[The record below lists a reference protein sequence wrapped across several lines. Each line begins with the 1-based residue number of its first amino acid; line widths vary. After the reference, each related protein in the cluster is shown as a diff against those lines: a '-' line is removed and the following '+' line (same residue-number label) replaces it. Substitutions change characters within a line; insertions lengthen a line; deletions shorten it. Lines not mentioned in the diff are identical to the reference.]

1 MAAAAPYAGTQ
12 AMNAD
17 DIAESIFW
25 ATSLPAHV
33 NVNRLQLMATT
44 QAFGPFDIHRQR

>member
-1 MAAAAPYAGTQ
+1 
-12 AMNAD
+12 MNAD

-25 ATSLPAHV
+25 TTSLPSHV

-44 QAFGPFDIHRQR
+44 QAWGPFDIHRER